1 MASVGAFEAKTHFSS
16 LLERVEK
23 GEHIII
29 TRHGKPVAKL
39 VPAAGI
45 DAHVVDETIVQLK
58 NFAKGQ
64 SLGGLSVRELR
75 EEGRR

>member
-1 MASVGAFEAKTHFSS
+1 MASEGAFEAKTHFSS

-39 VPAAGI
+39 VPATGI